1 MKILRMS
8 GLLAL
13 AQLISLP
20 AMADVTVRPVND
32 HVIYVQ
38 VSRGATVAENL
49 PAAKAT
55 LSNRTEAADGTVS
68 YTTAA
73 GVRVSYNAAADYVQI
88 GATPA
93 GTIIC
98 NGLTSIAGA
107 EQLRIYRMGTGQ
119 MYGAGERG
127 HKMDLSG
134 EELVNYNR
142 QNYGY
147 TGTDPRISQMNITM
161 PLVVTTDGYALLFDD
176 YAPSTLDLN
185 NPLVYTTEASGPL
198 SFYYVQGNSLAEVTS
213 GLSAVTGR
221 QALPP
226 MWTLGYI
233 TSKYGYRDQ
242 AETEGTIDTLKRR
255 DYPVDGI
262 VLDLYWYGKEQDM
275 GRLEWDPVQWPAPE
289 KMLSDLRKK
298 GVNVVTISQPYVLR
312 NGRGVENYNNLAPR
326 GLFVADST
334 GTAPQEVT
342 IWVGEGGMWDVS
354 NPETRAWL
362 ARRYSE
368 LLDMGVAGLWGDLG
382 EPEVHPQSGLHA
394 NGLSARR
401 YHNKYGNDWS
411 SIIYDMWR
419 EKYPD
424 SRPMLM
430 MRGGT
435 TGLQQYSVF
444 PWSTDV
450 SRSWGGM
457 EPQVRIML
465 HSGLSGLGY
474 MGHDVGGFAIDAEN
488 PTDPE
493 LYVRW
498 LQLGLFSPMLRTH
511 AQQYAEPYNYPEQ
524 ENIIRDIIK
533 ERYRWLPYNYTLAM
547 ENHTKGYPMVRPINF
562 QERTGENITAQPGDE
577 YLWGKD
583 VLVAP
588 VFTQG
593 ATARMVVF
601 PRGTV
606 WYDYNAPQTI
616 YKAPAD
622 SALTVSVSAPLER
635 LPLFVRAGSF
645 IPQAGYKMGNTG
657 HFRRDVYD
665 LKYYYSPAESHGMLY
680 DDNRSGVMAAEAE
693 GYTIDFTATP
703 AGEGM
708 NISLSTSARTAVTP
722 AKVTFN
728 FTVYGM
734 ENVKKI
740 QYSEGT
746 SQAKAVKWTYDAAT
760 GAYTARIVYN
770 TGRKGLIQIVK

>member
-1 MKILRMS
+1 MS
-8 GLLAL
+8 GLAVL
-13 AQLISLP
+13 AQVICLP
-20 AMADVTVRPVND
+20 AVAEVTVRPVND

-38 VSRGATVAENL
+38 VSRGAAPAENL
-49 PAAKAT
+49 PVAGAG

-68 YTTAA
+68 YTTAS
-73 GVRVSYNAAADYVQI
+73 GVRVSYNAANDYVQI

-98 NGLTSIAGA
+98 NGLTTTAAG

-134 EELVNYNR
+134 ENLVNYNR

-161 PLVVTTDGYALLFDD
+161 PLVVTTDGYGLMFDD
-176 YAPSTLDLN
+176 YAPSMLDLN
-185 NPLVYTTEASGPL
+185 NPIVYTTEAAGPVA
-198 SFYYVQGNSLAEVTS
+198 FYYIQGETLAEVTS
-213 GLSAVTGR
+213 NLSAITGR

-242 AETEGTIDTLKRR
+242 AETVGTIDTLKRR

-275 GRLEWDPVQWPAPE
+275 GRLEWDPVQWPSPE

-312 NGRGVENYNNLAPR
+312 NGRGIENYNNLAPR

-362 ARRYSE
+362 AQRYSE

-382 EPEVHPQSGLHA
+382 EPEVHPQSGIHA
-394 NGLSARR
+394 NGLTARR

-465 HSGLSGLGY
+465 HSGMSGLGY
-474 MGHDVGGFAIDAEN
+474 MGHDVGGFAIDADN

-511 AQQYAEPYNYPEQ
+511 AQQFAEPYNYPEQ

-562 QERTGENITAQPGDE
+562 NENLSDAVTVQPGDE
-577 YLWGKD
+577 YLWGND

-588 VFTQG
+588 VFEQG
-593 ATARMVVF
+593 ATARTVVF
-601 PRGTV
+601 PRGSV
-606 WYDYNAPQTI
+606 WYDYNAPLTV
-616 YKAPAD
+616 YTTPAD
-622 SALTVSVSAPLER
+622 SALSVSVSAPLER

-645 IPQAGYKMGNTG
+645 IPQAGYKMENTG
-657 HFRRDVYD
+657 DFRRDIYD
-665 LKYYYSPAESHGMLY
+665 LKYYYSPMASEGELY
-680 DDNRSGVMAAEAE
+680 DDNRAGAMASEAE
-693 GYTIDFTATP
+693 GYTIDFKATH
-703 AGEGM
+703 EGDRTL
-708 NISLSTSARTAVTP
+708 ISLNTPEHTAVTP

-728 FTVYGM
+728 LTVYGM

-740 QYSEGT
+740 MYSEG
-746 SQAKAVKWTYDAAT
+746 AAAPKAVKWTHEPAT

-770 TGRKGLIQIVK
+770 TARKGLIQIIK